1 MDTPLPQNQEETPS
15 NIPILHDLD
24 KVSFTSKFNLDKC
37 FWIHFHT
44 QSCSFIFILI
54 TQMHITNHIQKYIP
68 LLLYTI
74 YYRFI
79 YYTFIYASIWK
90 KTNPKQLPCLQ
101 ELLLGNDDN
110 PCCVFCGQPAVVRQR
125 KKYDTINELILFIED
140 LLGFIDLTDI
150 TPETWGW
157 KLQQNDELGSGS
169 WIAGSAIMWQ
179 ILYSCVDGNKSSGA
193 AAVRGVG
200 GMTSCCCC
208 YYCCL
213 LCVSLHI
220 CVYMHA
226 WVCVCI
232 HSQLLLQLLLL
243 LPLCCYKCIYVYM

>member
-1 MDTPLPQNQEETPS
+1 
-15 NIPILHDLD
+15 
-24 KVSFTSKFNLDKC
+24 
-37 FWIHFHT
+37 
-44 QSCSFIFILI
+44 
-54 TQMHITNHIQKYIP
+54 
-68 LLLYTI
+68 
-74 YYRFI
+74 
-79 YYTFIYASIWK
+79 
-90 KTNPKQLPCLQ
+90 
-101 ELLLGNDDN
+101 
-110 PCCVFCGQPAVVRQR
+110 VVRQR

-169 WIAGSAIMWQ
+169 WIVGSAIMWQ
-179 ILYSCVDGNKSSGA
+179 ILYSCVDGNKFSGA

-226 WVCVCI
+226 
-232 HSQLLLQLLLL
+232 
-243 LPLCCYKCIYVYM
+243 